1 MINPHLL
8 YRSTQQAKH
17 RLIMADLPSSIK
29 DKYKQYRLSIHFLAD
44 DKTEARVIT
53 TLMKKAV
60 LRTLLYEVNYN
71 LLKGNLDLPADLKHK
86 AGLFK
91 NKFVQLHR
99 SKRAQRQAMLEKKSY
114 VMPIKNLA
122 KILLYMTTG
131 QERG

>member
-1 MINPHLL
+1 
-8 YRSTQQAKH
+8 
-17 RLIMADLPSSIK
+17 MADLPSSIK
-29 DKYKQYRLSIHFLAD
+29 DKYKQYRLSIHLLAD

-114 VMPIKNLA
+114 VMPIKYLA
-122 KILLYMTTG
+122 KILLYMAAG
-131 QERG
+131 RERRG